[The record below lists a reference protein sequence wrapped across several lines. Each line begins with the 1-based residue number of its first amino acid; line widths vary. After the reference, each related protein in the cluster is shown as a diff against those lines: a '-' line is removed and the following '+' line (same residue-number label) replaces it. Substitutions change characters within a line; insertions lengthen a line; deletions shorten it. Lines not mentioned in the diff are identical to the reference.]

1 MDREISMDIQLDKPV
16 LARDGEQIGT
26 VDRLIVD
33 RETHKIREF
42 LVREGTLLQTD
53 RIVDVDMVTG
63 IDEDGTVHISIPS
76 SEADSL
82 QPFVEDRYTSPS
94 DEDITMMP
102 YAWGAGGAGGGP
114 LFWGPAG
121 PGRGEPG
128 QGSMFEPAATPTAP
142 SEPERPVDQ
151 ASVVVDEGTNVVG
164 NDGESLGKVDEVL
177 YDDSGEISGFR
188 VKSGMIFTKRIEVPI
203 RWVGDIR
210 PDGVQLTMPANEAES
225 QGAIEK

>member
-1 MDREISMDIQLDKPV
+1 MTTDMEIQLGKPV
-16 LARDGEQIGT
+16 LARDGENIGT

-33 RETHKIREF
+33 KETHKVREF

-53 RIVDVDMVTG
+53 RVVDVEMVTG
-63 IDEDGTVHISIPS
+63 IDDDGTVHLSIPS

-82 QPFVEDRYTSPS
+82 QPFVEDRYTTPA
-94 DEDITMMP
+94 DHEIEMMP
-102 YAWGAGGAGGGP
+102 HAWATGGAGGGP

-128 QGSMFEPAATPTAP
+128 QGSMFEPASTPSAP
-142 SEPERPVDQ
+142 SEPDRPVDQ
-151 ASVVVDEGTNVVG
+151 SSVVVDEGTNVVG
-164 NDGESLGKVDEVL
+164 SDGESLGKVDEVL
-177 YDDSGEISGFR
+177 YDESGEISGFH

-210 PDGVQLTMPANEAES
+210 PDGIQLTMSADEAES
-225 QGAIEK
+225 AGRIEE